1 MQYMEYIL
9 CLSGCMFTA
18 VIHSW
23 RSGGE
28 RKNNVLTEHKIEFK
42 VRPYLW
48 TLGFIFYI
56 NIIKAGLFLKYIHGC
71 ESKVCSLSPIS
82 SHSVNRGLRRP
93 RTQCQIP
100 HA

>member
-28 RKNNVLTEHKIEFK
+28 RKNNVLTEHKIVFK
-42 VRPYLW
+42 VLPLPLDSGIHFLYKHNQGR
-48 TLGFIFYI
+48 FI
-56 NIIKAGLFLKYIHGC
+56 
-71 ESKVCSLSPIS
+71 S
-82 SHSVNRGLRRP
+82 
-93 RTQCQIP
+93 
-100 HA
+100 

>member
-28 RKNNVLTEHKIEFK
+28 RKNNVLTEHKIVFK
-42 VRPYLW
+42 VLPYLW
-48 TLGFIFYI
+48 TLDSF
-56 NIIKAGLFLKYIHGC
+56 
-71 ESKVCSLSPIS
+71 
-82 SHSVNRGLRRP
+82 SV
-93 RTQCQIP
+93 
-100 HA
+100 